1 MACSFLLGGS
11 GQRKLNTIP
20 IDSEGY
26 SGRQLRVASNNGKI
40 VLYLVPLQEEL
51 ETAPLPFSSP
61 EFSKM
66 PKVACNNCLETI
78 PLQMLALHSV
88 NCQTTEQT
96 DKIITDDDEDNEADG
111 DAVIDCTVE
120 KGVCPICQ
128 LEFPATELPH
138 HANTCAERY
147 FNTEDYMDPNLPS
160 TSSNTTLPPP
170 SAQTTE
176 GWKTAAP
183 SEAVWLFME
192 RLRREGDHQPL
203 QLTLNAGDTDEERY
217 GTLISFY
224 KKSREMCQWAAD
236 FRCSILGIDTSLT
249 HGKVLILKYLGLGLS
264 VSPCAYLSYYM
275 IMVSPMYT
283 RS

>member
-1 MACSFLLGGS
+1 MHV
-11 GQRKLNTIP
+11 T
-20 IDSEGY
+20 E
-26 SGRQLRVASNNGKI
+26 NGTI
-40 VLYLVPLQEEL
+40 VLKVSLV
-51 ETAPLPFSSP
+51 
-61 EFSKM
+61 
-66 PKVACNNCLETI
+66 
-78 PLQMLALHSV
+78 
-88 NCQTTEQT
+88 
-96 DKIITDDDEDNEADG
+96 
-111 DAVIDCTVE
+111 
-120 KGVCPICQ
+120 
-128 LEFPATELPH
+128 
-138 HANTCAERY
+138 RY

-176 GWKTAAP
+176 GNKLIEKKHILSDRMILYMTCTVFQPSAFLQGWKTAAP
-183 SEAVWLFME
+183 SEAVRLFME

-203 QLTLNAGDTDEERY
+203 QLTLNAGDTDEERD

-264 VSPCAYLSYYM
+264 VSPCAYLSYYT
-275 IMVSPMYT
+275 IMLSLMYT